1 MSSFAQSP
9 SNLVRA
15 RVGARVIAALFVGGG
30 HLAIALFVMNNVV
43 RSQTRSPAVE
53 PIIVFVEPQRP
64 VIDSL
69 SLQSEQPAS
78 QLALVAPELPP
89 QAMLV
94 ETAVDPPKVDPG
106 FAPDM
111 AFYSQRAN
119 LTHGTKA
126 SVMLLLD
133 IAADGSVI
141 TAQLV
146 RGSDDA
152 AVNAVAIEYAKAT
165 RWIPGTV
172 DGVPRTM
179 QASLNVILGERG

>member
-1 MSSFAQSP
+1 MNSFAQSP
-9 SNLVRA
+9 RKLIRS
-15 RVGARVIAALFVGGG
+15 RVGARVISVLLVGGG
-30 HLAIALFVMNNVV
+30 HLAIALLMMGDVV
-43 RSQTRSPAVE
+43 RSQMRSPAVE
-53 PIIVFVEPQRP
+53 PLIVFVEPQRP
-64 VIDSL
+64 VLDSS
-69 SLQSEQPAS
+69 SLQSEPPAS
-78 QLALVAPELPP
+78 QLALAAPELPP
-89 QAMLV
+89 QVMLV

-119 LTHGTKA
+119 LAHGTKA

-152 AVNAVAIEYAKAT
+152 AVNTAAIEYAKAT

-172 DGVPRTM
+172 DGVPRIM